1 MTQNTPRPAA
11 PGRPHQEVRLVV
23 GALNILLVVEDWQ
36 LLGWRVLDY
45 FTLVSEHDRDLLLVT
60 REMQRS
66 GYLSGAN
73 TIKATLSA
81 AVFSLG
87 GVKDD
92 EAKAAMARLGCR
104 GFETSDRV
112 VGIRDP
118 KFLWWADGHLH
129 HSRKRGSR
137 V

>member
-1 MTQNTPRPAA
+1 MTQNTAHPAS

-45 FTLVSEHDRDLLLVT
+45 FPLTSDRDRDLLMVT
-60 REMQRS
+60 QEMQS
-66 GYLSGAN
+66 FGYPDRNAV
-73 TIKATLSA
+73 KATLSA